1 MTKYEFLVIILENFK
16 ISKEAKGQSF
26 MSAYFDSNVGANTRY
41 FSPSNFGLVR
51 QNLTFYGTQF
61 KLSGVQNHTVFSS
74 LSHLNKDSLEHFN
87 QIIKKNLTLDNF
99 KVSSSLSKN
108 YELSSEVSF
117 KDTVSGN
124 TINLKLSDENLNKL
138 KLHFGSHNLSQENG
152 KIVLSG
158 EAEKFVSGWFGDIAF
173 KRNYV
178 GADSDKNGFLND
190 EEKALTYAGYSSENS
205 ITLSANRSSN
215 IDSVNFHGIS
225 SYLPYNKHYDAQL
238 TNTIEKE
245 LNATLKADVNMN
257 GYLTLGE
264 LQSKQSI
271 FDLAK
276 KNIEGKSSGIVDV
289 LAIDIEEFLK
299 RLLIEETRKQLESEL
314 EKQLN
319 AEQYASYEE
328 YILAFKDEIKT
339 LSLSLKVGEKLII
352 NNLNN
357 PDFSSD
363 MHNLIS
369 EITKNAQSSLNLD
382 LSV

>member
-1 MTKYEFLVIILENFK
+1 
-16 ISKEAKGQSF
+16 
-26 MSAYFDSNVGANTRY
+26 MSAYFNSDVGANTRY

-51 QNLTFYGTQF
+51 KNLTFYGTQF
-61 KLSGVQNHTVFSS
+61 KLNGVQNHTVFSS
-74 LSHLNKDSLEHFN
+74 LNQLNQDKLEQFS
-87 QIIKKNLTLDNF
+87 QAMKKKLDLSSF
-99 KVSSSLSKN
+99 KVNSSLSKN
-108 YELSSEVSF
+108 YELSTEISF
-117 KDTVSGN
+117 KDMVSGN

-138 KLHFGSHNLSQENG
+138 KLHFGSHNVSKENG
-152 KIVLSG
+152 KVVLSG
-158 EAEKFVSGWFGDIAF
+158 EAERFVSGWFGDIAF
-173 KRNYV
+173 KRNYI

-205 ITLSANRSSN
+205 LTLSQKYSSN
-215 IDSVNFHGIS
+215 VASVDFHGVS
-225 SYLPYNKHYDAQL
+225 SYLPYNKHYDSQL

-245 LNATLKADVNMN
+245 LNATLKADVDMN

-271 FDLAK
+271 IDLAK

-289 LAIDIEEFLK
+289 LAVDIEEFLK
-299 RLLIEETRKQLESEL
+299 RLLTEETRKRLESEL

-328 YILAFKDEIKT
+328 FVLAFKDEIKK
-339 LSLSLKVGEKLII
+339 LSLSLKVEEKLIM

-357 PDFSSD
+357 ADFSTD
-363 MHNLIS
+363 MHSLIS
-369 EITKNAQSSLNLD
+369 EITKNAQSSFHLD